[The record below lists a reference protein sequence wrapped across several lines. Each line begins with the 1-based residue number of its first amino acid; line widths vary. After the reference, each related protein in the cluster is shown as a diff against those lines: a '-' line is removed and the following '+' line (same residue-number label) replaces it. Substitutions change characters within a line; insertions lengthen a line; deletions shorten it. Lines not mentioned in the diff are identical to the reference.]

1 MLKKRIWLRAGAGLL
16 AASLLLSLNGCSGG
30 THAADSEITP
40 RTYRLDDQ
48 AVSQKWVSYRAQDV
62 AAELQLSSPD
72 AQVSGD
78 GVKKQADGVL
88 LPVDTACEIILN
100 VPDPGE
106 YWVLA
111 EYEPVSINMFE
122 NPVAVS
128 LGGTKA
134 TCSLPFLWEDD
145 ITEARTDRYGNEI
158 VPDQRETDAPSLC
171 YLENYERFSRTP
183 IRFSLQKGENTLN
196 ITPQNQDILL
206 RSLRL
211 IRPSDDLSYAEY
223 RAQYTDAVEFDGLL
237 QIEGE
242 DYRVKSDSYIRGRNV
257 QNTSLTPN
265 NAYIKLINATDD
277 KSNKTMGQKVLYEV
291 QVPQDGW
298 YSLSFKYSQ
307 PLKSGGVVYRTIEV
321 DGAVPFA
328 EARDMAFVHTGIDL
342 YGNATLGG
350 DKPLGIYLTQGLHT
364 IAFKVTAGPMD
375 ALYQELLA
383 IVNEINDTGIQMKR
397 IKGSNSDDTAAVDTN
412 RTWDILQYMPDILTD
427 LQDWQDRLHRVYQTL
442 EELAGEEPSFA
453 SDISLAAQNLERLA
467 SEPREIPNRMSLLSD
482 DSSSAAQLLALTLTK
497 IYDQNLSV
505 DCFYLHGS
513 DTKLPSPRAGFWSG
527 LATGAQQFFYSF
539 SPVMNEAV
547 DVKNSD
553 GALTVWINKPSQYVE
568 ALRELTAQTFTE
580 QTGIDV
586 VYSIMPDEKK
596 ITLAN
601 STGSNPDIALG
612 LSYYRPAE
620 FAMRGMAK
628 NLLEFD
634 DFLDWYGDEYNLEAL
649 APLAYEDG
657 IYGASETQD
666 FYVLFYRTDI
676 LESLGLE
683 VPDTWDDVKQMMPAL
698 HRNAMNFNLPLAN
711 NVGYKSFEATGAFL
725 FQNGGDYY
733 SADGFTSNFR
743 DPNTLKGLR
752 EMTDLYKVYGLIQ
765 NVPNFFNAFRSGS
778 VPIGVSN
785 FSTYLQLQ
793 MSAPELVGRW
803 DIALVPGTV
812 QEDKTIARYYSADAT
827 SAMIFSNTCMPEES
841 YKFLKWWLSSDTQI
855 EYATSLQMKYGPD
868 YVWNTANHAAFAQMS
883 YPRKHKAIILEQ
895 WNWQKEALRHP
906 ASYILEREVSNA
918 WIDIVTKGASFQP
931 RIDEATLAADR
942 EMKRK
947 LTEFGYYDDAGNK
960 LKEYNVHLIDDL
972 IAQREGKEGAGSE

>member
-1 MLKKRIWLRAGAGLL
+1 MKKLRGFRVGAGLL
-16 AASLLLSLNGCSGG
+16 AASMFLSLIGCSGNSSTAG
-30 THAADSEITP
+30 SEMTP
-40 RTYRLDDQ
+40 RVYRLDDA
-48 AVSQKWVSYRAQDV
+48 AVSEKWVSYRPEDV
-62 AAELQLSSPD
+62 ALEVDLSEPD
-72 AQVSGD
+72 APVSGE
-78 GVKKQADGVL
+78 GVERQAGGVL
-88 LPVDTACEIILN
+88 MSVDAACEITLN
-100 VPDPGE
+100 VPGPGE

-122 NPVAVS
+122 NPVTVS
-128 LGGTKA
+128 LGGTEV

-145 ITEARTDRYGNEI
+145 VSEVRTDRYGNEV
-158 VPDQRETDAPSLC
+158 VPDQQYLDAPSLC
-171 YLENYERFSRTP
+171 YLEDYEHFTRTP
-183 IRFSLQKGENTLN
+183 IRFSLEAGENTLVM
-196 ITPQNQDILL
+196 TAQNQDILL
-206 RSLRL
+206 RSIRL
-211 IRPSDDLSYAEY
+211 IRPSEDLAYAEY
-223 RAQYTDAVEFDGLL
+223 RAQYADAAEFEGILR
-237 QIEGE
+237 IEGE
-242 DYRVKSDSYIRGRNV
+242 DYRAKSDSYIRGRNV

-265 NAYIKLINATDD
+265 DPYVKMINATDD

-291 QVPQDGW
+291 EVPQDGV
-298 YSLSFKYSQ
+298 YYLSFKYSQ
-307 PLKSGGVVYRTIEV
+307 PLKSGGAAYRTIEV
-321 DGAVPFA
+321 DGEVPFA
-328 EARDMAFVHTGIDL
+328 EARDMAFVHTGIDI

-350 DKPLGIYLTQGLHT
+350 EEPLGIYLTAGLHT
-364 IAFKVTAGPMD
+364 IALKVTAGPMD

-383 IVNEINDTGIQMKR
+383 VVNEINDAGIQMKR
-397 IKGSNSDDTAAVDTN
+397 IKGSNSDDTAAVDSN

-427 LQDWQDRLHRVYQTL
+427 LQDWQDRLSAVYQTL
-442 EELAGEEPSFA
+442 EEATGEAPAFA
-453 SDISLAAQNLERLA
+453 SDLSLAVQNLERLA
-467 SEPREIPNRMSLLSD
+467 SEPREIPNRMALLSD
-482 DSSSAAQLLALTLTK
+482 DSSSAAQLVALSLTK
-497 IYDQNLSV
+497 IYDQNLSI
-505 DCFYLHGS
+505 DCFYLHGA
-513 DTKLPSPRAGFWSG
+513 DTRLPSASANFLDG
-527 LATGAQQFFYSF
+527 LVTGIQQFFYSF

-568 ALRELTAQTFTE
+568 ALRELTAQSFTE

-628 NLLEFD
+628 NLLEYD
-634 DFLDWYGDEYNLEAL
+634 DFLDWYGAEYNLQAL
-649 APLAYEDG
+649 APMAYEDG

-683 VPDTWDDVKQMMPAL
+683 VPDTWDDVKEMMPAL

-711 NVGYKSFEATGAFL
+711 NVGYKSFEATGAFI

-752 EMTDLYKVYGLIQ
+752 EMTDLYRVYGLIQ

-793 MSAPELVGRW
+793 MSAPELSGRW

-812 QEDKTIARYYSADAT
+812 QEDGTVARYYSAAAS
-827 SAMIFSNTCMPEES
+827 SAMIFSNTRMPEES
-841 YKFLKWWLSSDTQI
+841 YEFLKWWLSSETQI

-868 YVWNTANHAAFAQMS
+868 YVWNTANHVAFAQMS
-883 YPRKHKAIILEQ
+883 YPRKHKEVILEQ
-895 WNWQKEALRHP
+895 WSWQKEALRHP

-918 WIDIVTKGASFQP
+918 WIDIVTEGESFQP

-942 EMKRK
+942 EMMRK
-947 LTEFGYYDDAGNK
+947 LTEFGYYDEDGSK
-960 LKEYNVHLIDDL
+960 VKEYNVHLIDDL
-972 IAQREGKEGAGSE
+972 IAQQEGKEAVSSE